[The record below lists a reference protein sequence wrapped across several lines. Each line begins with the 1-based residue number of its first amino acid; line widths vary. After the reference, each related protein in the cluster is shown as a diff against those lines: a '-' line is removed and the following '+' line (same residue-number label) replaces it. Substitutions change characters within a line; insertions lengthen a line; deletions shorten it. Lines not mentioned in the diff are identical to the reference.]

1 MGAPKPVLT
10 LRSSVN
16 ATAFFQRTGPR
27 PTTDES
33 ADWFVRPQADP
44 GTPIFD
50 QLAATHTGAIEFM
63 HSKIQVEL
71 YWPAPPT
78 SPDESTQ
85 AVGDATGINSEE
97 SND

>member
-16 ATAFFQRTGPR
+16 ATASFRRIGPR

-33 ADWFVRPQADP
+33 GWFVRPQADP

-50 QLAATHTGAIEFM
+50 QLAATNTGAIEFM
-63 HSKIQVEL
+63 RSKIQVEL
-71 YWPAPPT
+71 YWPEPPT
-78 SPDESTQ
+78 SPDEPTQ
-85 AVGDATGINSEE
+85 AVGDVAGNNSEE
-97 SND
+97 SNV